1 MEVKM
6 RKFESSSFLIFLFV
20 FSSVFSYS
28 QKIENVKFKQE
39 ESKIIITY
47 DLINGDAS
55 KYFEVSIEMSSDGG
69 SDFSSTVK
77 TVSGDVGEN
86 IQPGKGK
93 KITWDV
99 LKDVTE
105 LSGSNFVFKILAT
118 GTGST
123 ETVKAESSSGGI
135 PTWVWIGGGA
145 VIVGGAA
152 AILLSSKKTETPE
165 TPDLPDNSKI
175 TWPPK

>member
-1 MEVKM
+1 M
-6 RKFESSSFLIFLFV
+6 RKYYCSFFLIFLFV
-20 FSSVFSYS
+20 FSSIFSYS

-55 KYFEVSIEMSSDGG
+55 KYFEVSVEMSSDGG
-69 SDFSSTVK
+69 TNFSETVK

-105 LSGSNFVFKILAT
+105 LSGSNFVFKIIAT
-118 GTGST
+118 GTGSI

-145 VIVGGAA
+145 LVVGGAA
-152 AILLSSKKTETPE
+152 VLLLSGSEKSE

>member
-1 MEVKM
+1 MEVIM
-6 RKFESSSFLIFLFV
+6 RNFFYSFILIFLFI

-28 QKIENVKFKQE
+28 QKIENVSFKQDGD
-39 ESKIIITY
+39 KIIVTY
-47 DLINGDAS
+47 DLVNGTVS

-69 SDFSSTVK
+69 SNFSDIMK
-77 TVSGDVGEN
+77 TVSGDAGEN
-86 IQPGKGK
+86 IQPGKNK

-99 LKDVTE
+99 LKDVKE
-105 LSGSNFVFKILAT
+105 LNGNNFVFKVSAT

-123 ETVKAESSSGGI
+123 ETVKAESTSGGI

-145 VIVGGAA
+145 LVLGGAA
-152 AILLSSKKTETPE
+152 AILLSGSSSSSSE